1 MFSTEF
7 EFILPR
13 GYVDKEGN
21 LHRQGIMRM
30 ATAADEII
38 PLRDRRVQ
46 QNPGYLTI
54 ILLSRVIVKLGELK
68 EVTTD
73 IIENLFTIDL
83 AFLQDMYTRINQA
96 ENPAIKV
103 TCPYCGKEFET
114 VPDFLGEQELR

>member
-7 EFILPR
+7 EFTLPR
-13 GYVDKEGN
+13 GYVDNEGK
-21 LHRQGIMRM
+21 LHRQGVMRL

-54 ILLSRVIVKLGELK
+54 ILLSRVIVKLGELR
-68 EVTTD
+68 EITTD
-73 IIENLFTIDL
+73 TIENLFTIDL
-83 AFLQDMYTRINQA
+83 AYLQDLYTRINQA

-103 TCPYCGKEFET
+103 TCPHCGKEFET
-114 VPDFLGEQELR
+114 VPDFLGEQEPK